1 MAPSKFH
8 DEEPIMNVG
17 RLIAITAALAGYA
30 IPGAAQQQAP
40 GVVIQTETRLVLVD
54 TVVTDKKGTYVHD
67 LTQKDFRVWEDN
79 KEQQIKSFS
88 FEADPN
94 SPLHN
99 EKHYLVL
106 LFDNSTLQFSDQVQ
120 ARRAASGFIDSNAGP
135 GRMIAIVNYIGGLQI
150 AQNFTE
156 NPERLKQV
164 VNGVK
169 FAAVNPNDTVPGS
182 PRLTRAAAD
191 FAARDLILALRSLS
205 KDLSSVPG
213 RKIVVLLTA
222 GFPVTPEQIS
232 EVTATIDACNKAN
245 VAIYPIDVRGLVA
258 PVPRATAPLLNLG
271 GFAFGFQRGG
281 TGGGIGSG
289 GGTVSGGRGGST
301 GSTGG
306 GNAGTAPGRG
316 GSGGAAPAPPAR
328 TGTAPTGN
336 PGANP
341 GNQGRGGGVPP
352 GGLVNPL
359 GIGPYN
365 QSRELIPKFPESV
378 TTNQQL
384 MFMLADG
391 TGGFVIHDTNDLL
404 SGLQKIAQEQNEY
417 YILGYTPPDSA
428 EGSCHVLRVKVDR
441 GGTTVRAR
449 TGYCN
454 AKPHDLLAGNPIE
467 KQLETRISA
476 SQAGT
481 LPAKVQLPFFYSS
494 PGVSRVNL
502 AMEIDSKNLE
512 FEKQKGKFHAD
523 INVLGIAYTPDGTV
537 GARFSDTMKLDF
549 PDKKDVEKF
558 KEKSL
563 HYENQFEV
571 ASGTYTLKLVF
582 SSGGGSFGKVEL
594 PLTVD
599 PYDSDQFALSGLALS
614 KAAVRASDAALDASL
629 IEDKVPL
636 IAGGVQVIPAG
647 SNQFAKGETA
657 LFYFEVYEPLL
668 VSPDP
673 EKPPA
678 VAIQMRVLERASGQP
693 KVDTGLMRL
702 ELPKDSG
709 SPVIRVAER
718 MPVANLGPGAY
729 ILEITAEDTAGKI
742 VKRAADFDMN

>member
-1 MAPSKFH
+1 MKFRRW
-8 DEEPIMNVG
+8 I
-17 RLIAITAALAGYA
+17 ALAA
-30 IPGAAQQQAP
+30 PLVLFATPGGAQQPAP

-54 TVVTDKKGTYVHD
+54 TVVTDKKGEYVHD
-67 LTQKDFRVWEDN
+67 LAQKDFRVWEDN

-106 LFDNSTLQFSDQVQ
+106 LFDNSTLQFGDQVL
-120 ARRAASGFIDSNAGP
+120 ARRAASSFIDSNAGP
-135 GRMIAIVNYIGGLQI
+135 GRMIAIVNYVGGLQI

-191 FAARDLILALRSLS
+191 FAARDLILALRSLA

-222 GFPVTPEQIS
+222 GFPVTPEQMS
-232 EVTATIDACNKAN
+232 EVTATLDACNKAN

-258 PVPRATAPLLNLG
+258 PVPRAAAPVLNLG
-271 GFAFGFQRGG
+271 GFAFSFQRGG
-281 TGGGIGSG
+281 AGGGAG
-289 GGTVSGGRGGST
+289 SGGRGGST
-301 GSTGG
+301 GG
-306 GNAGTAPGRG
+306 GNVGAAPGRG
-316 GSGGAAPAPPAR
+316 GTVGGAPGGAPPPPAR
-328 TGTAPTGN
+328 PGTAPTGN
-336 PGANP
+336 PGVNP
-341 GNQGRGGGVPP
+341 GNPGRGGGGFPP
-352 GGLVNPL
+352 RGIANPV

-365 QSRELIPKFPESV
+365 QSRDLIPKFPESV
-378 TTNQQL
+378 TTNQQF

-404 SGLQKIAQEQNEY
+404 SGLQKIAREQNEY

-454 AKPHDLLAGNPIE
+454 AKPHDLLAGNPVE
-467 KQLETRISA
+467 KQLETRISG
-476 SQAGT
+476 SQTGA
-481 LPAKVQLPFFYSS
+481 LPATIALPYFYSA
-494 PGVSRVNL
+494 PGVARVNL

-523 INVLGIAYTPDGTV
+523 INVLGIAYTPDGAV
-537 GARFSDTMKLDF
+537 GARFSDTMKLDL

-558 KEKSL
+558 KEKPL

-571 ASGTYTLKLVF
+571 ASGAYTLKLVF
-582 SSGGGSFGKVEL
+582 SSSGGSFGKVEL
-594 PLTVD
+594 PLKVD
-599 PYDSDQFALSGLALS
+599 AYESDQFALSGLALS
-614 KAAVRASDAALDASL
+614 KAVVRASDAALDASL

-636 IAGGVQVIPAG
+636 IASGVQVIPAG
-647 SNQFAKGETA
+647 SNQFAKGEPA

-678 VAIQMRVLERASGQP
+678 VAIQMRVLDRASGEQ
-693 KVDTGLMRL
+693 KSDTGLMRL
-702 ELPKDSG
+702 ELPKEPG

-718 MPVANLGPGAY
+718 MPIANLIPGPY
-729 ILEITAEDTAGKI
+729 ILEMTAEDTAGKI
-742 VKRAADFDMN
+742 VKRAVDFDMK

>member
-1 MAPSKFH
+1 
-8 DEEPIMNVG
+8 MNVR
-17 RLIAITAALAGYA
+17 RLIAVALGSFLYAATGM
-30 IPGAAQQQAP
+30 AQQKQEP

-54 TVVTDKKGTYVHD
+54 TVVTGKKGEYIRD
-67 LTQKDFRVWEDN
+67 LAQKDFRVWEDN
-79 KEQQIKSFS
+79 KEQKITSFS

-106 LFDNSTLQFSDQVQ
+106 LFDNSTLKFEDQVL
-120 ARRAASGFIDSNAGP
+120 ARRAATSFLDSNAGP
-135 GRMIAIVNYIGGLQI
+135 GRMIAIVNYAGGLQI

-156 NPERLKQV
+156 NAERLKQV
-164 VNGVK
+164 VSGVK
-169 FAAVNPNDTVPGS
+169 LAFGNRAEAAPGA
-182 PRLTRAAAD
+182 PRIERAAAD
-191 FAARDLILALRSLS
+191 FAARDLILALRSLA

-222 GFPVTPEQIS
+222 GFPLANEQIS
-232 EVTATIDACNKAN
+232 EVTATLDACNKAN
-245 VAIYPIDVRGLVA
+245 VAIYPIDVRGLVT
-258 PVPRATAPLLNLG
+258 PVPRAAAPALNLG

-289 GGTVSGGRGGST
+289 GGTVSGGRGGV
-301 GSTGG
+301 TGG
-306 GNAGTAPGRG
+306 GNVGAAPGGRG
-316 GSGGAAPAPPAR
+316 GSGGPAPAPPAR
-328 TGTAPTGN
+328 GGANPVGN
-336 PGANP
+336 PGVNP
-341 GNQGRGGGVPP
+341 GNPGRGGPPP
-352 GGLVNPL
+352 GRIANPL

-365 QSRELIPKFPESV
+365 QSREIIPKFPESS

-417 YILGYTPPDSA
+417 YILGYSPPEST

-441 GGTTVRAR
+441 GGTTVRSR

-454 AKPHDLLAGNPIE
+454 AKSHDLLAGDPIE
-467 KQLETRISA
+467 KQLETRL
-476 SQAGT
+476 AGT
-481 LPAKVQLPFFYSS
+481 QPGALPAKAQIPFFYSA
-494 PGVSRVNL
+494 PGVARVNL
-502 AMEIDSKNLE
+502 AMEIDSKKLN

-523 INVLGIAYTPDGTV
+523 INVLGIAYTQDGAV
-537 GARFSDTMKLDF
+537 GARFSDTVKLEL

-558 KEKSL
+558 EEKPL

-571 ASGTYTLKLVF
+571 AAGAYTLKLVF

-594 PLTVD
+594 PLKVD
-599 PYDSDQFALSGLALS
+599 AYESGQFALSGLALS
-614 KAAVRASDAALDASL
+614 KAAIRASDAALDASL

-636 IAGGVQVIPAG
+636 IASGVQVIPAG
-647 SNQFAKGETA
+647 SNQFAKGEPA

-678 VAIQMRVLERASGQP
+678 VAIQMRVLDRASGEQ
-693 KVDTGLMRL
+693 KADTGLMRL
-702 ELPKDSG
+702 ELPKDPG
-709 SPVIRVAER
+709 SPVIRLAER
-718 MPVANLGPGAY
+718 MPVTNLSPGAY
-729 ILEITAEDTAGKI
+729 VLEMTAEDTAGKI
-742 VKRAADFDMN
+742 AKRAVDFDLN